1 MSHKNVPD
9 TSGRLRPPATDGSR
23 PTTALDDTERELAV
37 LHAVLASMTAWERF
51 DDGAELM
58 LRELAAALG
67 QMAAALWLPHGERL
81 TPRAIWSMP
90 SVDHERFERDLGALR
105 SSAGVGLA
113 GSAWERREAVDQ
125 AAAGVWRSAGAG
137 RFSRPDGVP
146 HVLAPTIAV
155 PCTKDEHVLGVV
167 ELYSTAPAQLSSH
180 LIEILSGAGRALG
193 AFFARRRGEL
203 GLSPLSAR
211 EVEILTLA
219 GRGHAVREIAA
230 ELTISPATVKT
241 HLEHI
246 YKKLGVRDR
255 VAAVAHGL
263 RAKIID

>member
-1 MSHKNVPD
+1 MPRENLSNTPK
-9 TSGRLRPPATDGSR
+9 SPAARSADDPR

-37 LHAVLASMTAWERF
+37 LRAVLASVTAWERF
-51 DDGAELM
+51 DDNAERI
-58 LRELAAALG
+58 LRELAGALG
-67 QMAAALWLPHGERL
+67 QMAAALWLPRGDRL
-81 TPRAIWSMP
+81 TPRALWSMP
-90 SVDHERFERDLGALR
+90 SVDHARFQADLGALR
-105 SSAGVGLA
+105 NSAGVGLA

-125 AAAGVWRSAGAG
+125 AAAGVWHSDGAG
-137 RFSRPDGVP
+137 RFSRSDATP
-146 HVLAPTIAV
+146 HVLAPTIAL
-155 PCTKDEHVLGVV
+155 PCAKDEEVLGVV
-167 ELYSTAPAQLSSH
+167 ELYSTAPIQLSNH
-180 LIEILSGAGRALG
+180 LIEVLSHAGRALG

-203 GLSPLSAR
+203 GLSPLSTR

-219 GRGHAVREIAA
+219 GQGLAVREIAA

-263 RAKIID
+263 RTKIIE

>member
-1 MSHKNVPD
+1 MSRQNVSDTPD
-9 TSGRLRPPATDGSR
+9 PVRPTATEGSR
-23 PTTALDDTERELAV
+23 PTTALDDPERELAV
-37 LHAVLASMTAWERF
+37 LRAVLASMTTWERF
-51 DDGAELM
+51 DDGAERM
-58 LRELAAALG
+58 LRELAGALG

-90 SVDHERFERDLGALR
+90 SVDRERLESELGALR

-125 AAAGVWRSAGAG
+125 AAAGVWRSAGAT
-137 RFSRPDGVP
+137 RFSRPDGIP
-146 HVLAPTIAV
+146 HALAPTIAL
-155 PCTKDEHVLGVV
+155 PCTEDEDVLGVV
-167 ELYSTAPAQLSSH
+167 ELYSTSSTQLSNH
-180 LIEILSGAGRALG
+180 LIEVLSGAGRALG

-219 GRGHAVREIAA
+219 GQGLAVREIAA
-230 ELTISPATVKT
+230 DLRISPATVKT

-263 RAKIID
+263 RTNIIE